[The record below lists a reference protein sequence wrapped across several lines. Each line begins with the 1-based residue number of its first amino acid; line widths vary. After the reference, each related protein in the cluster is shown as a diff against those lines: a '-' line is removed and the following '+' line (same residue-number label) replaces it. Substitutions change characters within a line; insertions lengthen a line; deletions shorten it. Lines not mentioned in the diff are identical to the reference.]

1 MSSFENCK
9 KPYTNRDKWAVA
21 ITFGLLFLVVSSPY
35 TYGLSDALFS
45 TIGLDTAHSTSYGAI
60 PTVIGLI
67 IHTVI
72 FVLILRLLMK

>member
-1 MSSFENCK
+1 MSSNDCH

-21 ITFGLLFLVVSSPY
+21 ITFGLLFLVISSPY

-45 TIGLDTAHSTSYGAI
+45 TIGLDTAHSTSYGAV

-67 IHTVI
+67 IHAII